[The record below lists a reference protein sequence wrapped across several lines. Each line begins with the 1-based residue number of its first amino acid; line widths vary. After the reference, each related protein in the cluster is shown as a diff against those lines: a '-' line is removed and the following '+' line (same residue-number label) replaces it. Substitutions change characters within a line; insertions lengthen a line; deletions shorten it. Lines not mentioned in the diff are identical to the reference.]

1 VVNAVDLDIAAPQAE
16 RPFIVYLRAR
26 RSLWLPCDL
35 EPEEEAQMLE
45 DIEGYVE
52 RIAVLHDALYV
63 GHSTTPQAR
72 CFVLYAPEQKYLRRG
87 LERTFSTLGT
97 YGYDPDIA
105 SGRDGPSIANSFC
118 PAPTKWRLSRR
129 APGGLEA
136 ARRLPTFQ
144 RTRLRPAKMRH
155 PVGVIRE
162 DG

>member
-1 VVNAVDLDIAAPQAE
+1 MDWVGYFCEVNGEAAVNAVDLDVAAPQAE

-52 RIAVLHDALYV
+52 RIAALHDALYV
-63 GHSTTPQAR
+63 GRSTMPDGR
-72 CFVLYAPEQKYLRRG
+72 CFVLYAPEDKYLRRW

-105 SGRDGPSIANSFC
+105 SGRDAAWTVYRKFLLPGPHELAAIEA
-118 PAPTKWRLSRR
+118 R
-129 APGGLEA
+129 AKRA
-136 ARRLPTFQ
+136 
-144 RTRLRPAKMRH
+144 
-155 PVGVIRE
+155 
-162 DG
+162 